1 MLFSDNSKISLK
13 LLFETSLYYG
23 LKIMWYRYKLW
34 DIFQY
39 LYYNS
44 YKILNF
50 LIFLFFSLHSKQNN
64 LNHNKMDGL
73 NENHCKFKSVTGFTQ
88 NDGVVAK
95 HRKFCFTLNGLKDR
109 EEYMKSY
116 YPQ

>member
-1 MLFSDNSKISLK
+1 
-13 LLFETSLYYG
+13 
-23 LKIMWYRYKLW
+23 
-34 DIFQY
+34 
-39 LYYNS
+39 
-44 YKILNF
+44 
-50 LIFLFFSLHSKQNN
+50 
-64 LNHNKMDGL
+64 MDGL